1 MTKIATDA
9 DFSLTMTQREEHLIY
24 FQEESGAIREVIVVG
39 DKATLTPTPVATDA
53 KNGTPITSF
62 SGSARVR
69 PRNEEIHV
77 FYINTKDQLQ
87 ELIRDADGS
96 PWESLPPS
104 FSPEKNDLSV
114 GLKICGYCVD
124 EIDGT

>member
-62 SGSARVR
+62 SGSAR
-69 PRNEEIHV
+69 IHV